1 MRCHVI
7 EKNLGRDDV
16 DIRFVEYGHSEPTH
30 IHGGIELA
38 YVLSGQGEN
47 IINDEII
54 RSKHGTIIIMD
65 YNCVHNI
72 RVWETM
78 KYYNILFRAS
88 FLNENFG
95 RDVGLKEILKKY
107 FKYDME
113 NDFLYAEIED
123 EETAQKFENLF
134 YEILS
139 EGIDKKERYAEMI
152 RCHLDEIINLLLRNV
167 YKDNNDVDLLLSQVI
182 DYIGNNSNQ
191 NLQLEDVANKFH
203 YKPKYLSSRLKDYC
217 GLSFKQLLM
226 RKRLDKVIY
235 FLCQT
240 DDSIDDISRKCG
252 FTNKT
257 YFYDVFEKTYG
268 IKPKFI
274 REYRKNYEKFLYIKS
289 EIVKL
294 LN

>member
-1 MRCHVI
+1 MKCHEI
-7 EKNLGRDDV
+7 ERNLGRDDV
-16 DIRFVEYGHSEPTH
+16 DIRFIEYGHSEVAHT
-30 IHGGIELA
+30 HGGIELA

-54 RSKHGTIIIMD
+54 RSKRGTIIIMD
-65 YNCVHNI
+65 YNCVHDI

-78 KYYNILFRAS
+78 KYYNVLFKAS
-88 FLNENFG
+88 FLDENLKKDA
-95 RDVGLKEILKKY
+95 RLKEILKKH
-107 FKYDME
+107 FKYDIE
-113 NDFLYAEIED
+113 KDFLYAEIED
-123 EETAQKFENLF
+123 EETAQRFENLF

-139 EGIDKKERYAEMI
+139 EGIGKKERYVELV
-152 RCHLDEIINLLLRNV
+152 RCHLDEIINLFLRNV
-167 YKDNNDVDLLLSQVI
+167 YKDNNDVDLLLSQII

-191 NLQLEDVANKFH
+191 NLQLEDVAKKFH
-203 YKPKYLSSRLKDYC
+203 YKPKYLSNRLKDYC

-226 RKRLDKVIY
+226 KKRLDNVIY
-235 FLCQT
+235 SLCQT

-274 REYRKNYEKFLYIKS
+274 REYRKNYSKFLYIKS
-289 EIVKL
+289 EIEKI